1 MEETWF
7 VLGEGR
13 SVIRSLSSSL
23 DLAVAIG
30 LIITNSVLSLAT
42 GYFLIISFRL
52 KLWMLQCVKGEPVQL
67 IKGRTAQERNVLG
80 AILRT

>member
-23 DLAVAIG
+23 DLVDGTG
-30 LIITNSVLSLAT
+30 LIKTNFGFIFGTWL
-42 GYFLIISFRL
+42 FLNYL
-52 KLWMLQCVKGEPVQL
+52 VQ
-67 IKGRTAQERNVLG
+67 T
-80 AILRT
+80 

>member
-23 DLAVAIG
+23 DLADATG
-30 LIITNSVLSLAT
+30 LIITNFGFIFGTWL
-42 GYFLIISFRL
+42 FLIISFRL
-52 KLWMLQCVKGEPVQL
+52 KLWMLQCVEGEPVQL
-67 IKGRTAQERNVLG
+67 I
-80 AILRT
+80 